1 MNEKRIIRR
10 VKNKMRLVR
19 FLNYFLPKRVVPKV
33 AIFISNNFG
42 WIFG

>member
-1 MNEKRIIRR
+1 MRI
-10 VKNKMRLVR
+10 KNKMRLVR
-19 FLNYFLPKRVVPKV
+19 FLNYIFPRKYVPKI